1 MANPVMNSSVINYKY
16 FITDSTATK
25 VEWIQGFVLDMIFVF
40 HYNETD
46 EVQKKK
52 EMDQLNAEK
61 SNFFALFGLP

>member
-16 FITDSTATK
+16 FITDSTAIK

-46 EVQKKK
+46 EVQKKRK
-52 EMDQLNAEK
+52 WIN
-61 SNFFALFGLP
+61 